1 MKQPLLS
8 LCIPTYNRAQYL
20 EKSIQS
26 IICQDEFLNG
36 DVEIVISDNTSTD
49 NTKEI
54 AEIFARKYDNFFYNR
69 NAENVVDQN
78 YPIVLSKAHG
88 ILRRLCNDTLVYKTD
103 SLGYMCKVVREQ
115 MDNRP
120 WVVWK
125 ESEQSDEV
133 LQCNFRDYVLDMSFW
148 ITSINRYS
156 FWEEDCLNIREDT
169 AGTELSL
176 WQLRKGLEIAK
187 EKDNIFIVKRNLTD
201 TQTVAKKNISYGLY
215 QVFYENYFRL
225 LEPYFNDNSLKAED
239 RDFLEKDLLLR
250 FFPQWCV
257 KWELQSGNLLYSET
271 EDLKKLIK
279 SQYQDKPY
287 WKEYERICRNLLL
300 KTKLKT
306 AVKKLIK
313 RG

>member
-215 QVFYENYFRL
+215 RVFYENYFRL

-287 WKEYERICRNLLL
+287 WKEYVRICRNLLL